1 MWLCTL
7 LKFATELKSSLIS
20 KNTPTLFSLESNV
33 ISKTIIQLATNTNF
47 TVTGLSITKPSST
60 FRLNKTNMSIGS
72 VGLIIGAAGLAALY
86 QWYATIITRRNKVQ
100 EALSSVDVH
109 LNQRYDLIP
118 NIVSL
123 AARYMAHERAL
134 LTEVTRLREEAHKPT
149 PTTPTA
155 LGKRFALE
163 GELSQRVGQLLVSL
177 EAYPELKADRPVIE
191 AQQTWIEI
199 EAQITASRRFYN
211 AAVNQLNN
219 AIQIFPGPIIAGNA
233 GVAAMPFFEAPTA
246 SRAAPTVEGILGP
259 TP

>member
-1 MWLCTL
+1 LT
-7 LKFATELKSSLIS
+7 S
-20 KNTPTLFSLESNV
+20 KNTPVHFDYENNV
-33 ISKTIIQLATNTNF
+33 LSKTLIRFAPNTNA
-47 TVTGLSITKPSST
+47 TVIGLSVTKPSST
-60 FRLNKTNMSIGS
+60 FRGNKTNMGTGS
-72 VGLIIGAAGLAALY
+72 VWLIIGAACVVALY
-86 QWYATIITRRNKVQ
+86 LWYATIITRRNKVQ

-123 AARYMAHERAL
+123 AARYMTHERAL
-134 LTEVTRLREEAHKPT
+134 LTEVTRLREEARKTT

-163 GELSQRVGQLLVSL
+163 GELGQRVGQLLVSL

-219 AIQIFPGPIIAGNA
+219 AIQIFPGPIIAGIA
-233 GVAAMPFFEAPTA
+233 GVAAMPFFEAPA
-246 SRAAPTVEGILGP
+246 AARAAPTVEGILGP